1 MTNVYLSSTIK
12 TRYTNDYQKKRRLLI
27 GEIHLSDAEWEIM
40 NCLWN
45 KPNQKISEIV
55 IALSE
60 KKVWDKHTVI
70 TLLNRMEKKGAVSFE
85 RNGRAK
91 EYYPLISQKE
101 TVKQETEQFFERV
114 CQGSLRLMVNSF
126 LSSKAVKKEDLD
138 ELYRMLDE
146 AREGK
151 E

>member
-1 MTNVYLSSTIK
+1 M
-12 TRYTNDYQKKRRLLI
+12 

-60 KKVWDKHTVI
+60 KKAWDKHTVI

-114 CQGSLRLMVNSF
+114 CQGSLRFMVNSF

>member
-1 MTNVYLSSTIK
+1 M
-12 TRYTNDYQKKRRLLI
+12 

-60 KKVWDKHTVI
+60 KKAWDKHTVI

-85 RNGRAK
+85 RNGR
-91 EYYPLISQKE
+91 SQ
-101 TVKQETEQFFERV
+101 RV
-114 CQGSLRLMVNSF
+114 LSVNF
-126 LSSKAVKKEDLD
+126 TKRNCKAGDRAVF
-138 ELYRMLDE
+138 
-146 AREGK
+146 
-151 E
+151 

>member
-1 MTNVYLSSTIK
+1 M
-12 TRYTNDYQKKRRLLI
+12 

-60 KKVWDKHTVI
+60 KKAWDKHTVI
-70 TLLNRMEKKGAVSFE
+70 TLLNRLEKKGAVALE

-101 TVKQETEQFFERV
+101 TVKQETEQFFKRV

-146 AREGK
+146 AREGN

>member
-1 MTNVYLSSTIK
+1 M
-12 TRYTNDYQKKRRLLI
+12 

-60 KKVWDKHTVI
+60 KKAWDKHTVI

-85 RNGRAK
+85 RNGHAK

-138 ELYRMLDE
+138 ELYRMSDE

>member
-1 MTNVYLSSTIK
+1 M
-12 TRYTNDYQKKRRLLI
+12 

-55 IALSE
+55 FALCE
-60 KKVWDKHTVI
+60 KKAWDKHTVI

>member
-1 MTNVYLSSTIK
+1 M
-12 TRYTNDYQKKRRLLI
+12 
-27 GEIHLSDAEWEIM
+27 
-40 NCLWN
+40 
-45 KPNQKISEIV
+45 
-55 IALSE
+55 
-60 KKVWDKHTVI
+60 
-70 TLLNRMEKKGAVSFE
+70 
-85 RNGRAK
+85 
-91 EYYPLISQKE
+91 SQKE

>member
-1 MTNVYLSSTIK
+1 M
-12 TRYTNDYQKKRRLLI
+12 

-60 KKVWDKHTVI
+60 KKAWDKHTVI
-70 TLLNRMEKKGAVSFE
+70 TLLNRKEKKGAVSFE

-151 E
+151 

>member
-1 MTNVYLSSTIK
+1 M
-12 TRYTNDYQKKRRLLI
+12 

-60 KKVWDKHTVI
+60 KKAWDKHTVI
-70 TLLNRMEKKGAVSFE
+70 TLLNRLEKKGAVAFE

-101 TVKQETEQFFERV
+101 TVKQETEQFFKRV

-146 AREGK
+146 SREGN

>member
-1 MTNVYLSSTIK
+1 MITKRKGGYLWGKFIY
-12 TRYTNDYQKKRRLLI
+12 RMQEGDYELSVEQTESKNQHEIDCCVKLKRKRGI
-27 GEIHLSDAEWEIM
+27 THGGNTFEPDGE
-40 NCLWN
+40 
-45 KPNQKISEIV
+45 
-55 IALSE
+55 
-60 KKVWDKHTVI
+60 
-70 TLLNRMEKKGAVSFE
+70 KGAVSFE

>member
-1 MTNVYLSSTIK
+1 MEK
-12 TRYTNDYQKKRRLLI
+12 
-27 GEIHLSDAEWEIM
+27 IHLSNAEWEIM

>member
-1 MTNVYLSSTIK
+1 M
-12 TRYTNDYQKKRRLLI
+12 

-60 KKVWDKHTVI
+60 KKAWDKHTVI
-70 TLLNRMEKKGAVSFE
+70 TLLNRMEKKGAVSVE
-85 RNGRAK
+85 RNGRDI

>member
-1 MTNVYLSSTIK
+1 M
-12 TRYTNDYQKKRRLLI
+12 

-60 KKVWDKHTVI
+60 KKAWDKHTVI

-114 CQGSLRLMVNSF
+114 WQGSLRLMVNSF

-146 AREGK
+146 AREGNV
-151 E
+151 

>member
-1 MTNVYLSSTIK
+1 M
-12 TRYTNDYQKKRRLLI
+12 

-60 KKVWDKHTVI
+60 KKAWDKHTVI

-101 TVKQETEQFFERV
+101 TV
-114 CQGSLRLMVNSF
+114 MVNSF

>member
-1 MTNVYLSSTIK
+1 M
-12 TRYTNDYQKKRRLLI
+12 

-60 KKVWDKHTVI
+60 KKV
-70 TLLNRMEKKGAVSFE
+70 
-85 RNGRAK
+85 
-91 EYYPLISQKE
+91 YYPLISQKE

>member
-1 MTNVYLSSTIK
+1 M
-12 TRYTNDYQKKRRLLI
+12 

-60 KKVWDKHTVI
+60 KKAWDKHTVI

-101 TVKQETEQFFERV
+101 TVKQETEQFFER
-114 CQGSLRLMVNSF
+114 LMVNSF

>member
-1 MTNVYLSSTIK
+1 M
-12 TRYTNDYQKKRRLLI
+12 

-101 TVKQETEQFFERV
+101 TVKQETEQFFE
-114 CQGSLRLMVNSF
+114 GSLRLMVNSF

>member
-1 MTNVYLSSTIK
+1 M
-12 TRYTNDYQKKRRLLI
+12 

-85 RNGRAK
+85 RNASLDLSAPHFQCHPK
-91 EYYPLISQKE
+91 QSQ
-101 TVKQETEQFFERV
+101 
-114 CQGSLRLMVNSF
+114 
-126 LSSKAVKKEDLD
+126 
-138 ELYRMLDE
+138 
-146 AREGK
+146 
-151 E
+151 

>member
-1 MTNVYLSSTIK
+1 M
-12 TRYTNDYQKKRRLLI
+12 

-114 CQGSLRLMVNSF
+114 CQGSLRLMVYSF
-126 LSSKAVKKEDLD
+126 LSSKVVKKEDLD

>member
-1 MTNVYLSSTIK
+1 M
-12 TRYTNDYQKKRRLLI
+12 

-60 KKVWDKHTVI
+60 KKAWDKHTVI

-85 RNGRAK
+85 RNCRAK

>member
-1 MTNVYLSSTIK
+1 M
-12 TRYTNDYQKKRRLLI
+12 

-60 KKVWDKHTVI
+60 KKACDKHTVI
-70 TLLNRMEKKGAVSFE
+70 TLLNRMEKKGAVTFE

-138 ELYRMLDE
+138 ELYHMLDE

>member
-1 MTNVYLSSTIK
+1 M
-12 TRYTNDYQKKRRLLI
+12 

-45 KPNQKISEIV
+45 KPNQKISEIF

>member
-1 MTNVYLSSTIK
+1 MITKRKGGYLWGKFIYRMQNGRLWIVCGTN
-12 TRYTNDYQKKRRLLI
+12 R
-27 GEIHLSDAEWEIM
+27 
-40 NCLWN
+40 
-45 KPNQKISEIV
+45 ISEIV

-60 KKVWDKHTVI
+60 KKAWDKHTVI

>member
-1 MTNVYLSSTIK
+1 M
-12 TRYTNDYQKKRRLLI
+12 

-114 CQGSLRLMVNSF
+114 CQGSLRLLVYSF

>member
-1 MTNVYLSSTIK
+1 M
-12 TRYTNDYQKKRRLLI
+12 

-101 TVKQETEQFFERV
+101 TVKQETEQFFEHV